1 MRSRNGKYRLASG
14 KGASQSPQRK
24 ASVVCAVAKD
34 GVANGV
40 VPKKVANKKSVAAK
54 SESPDKAAPATK
66 PAVAQEK
73 NSSCT
78 SGIAAVGT
86 GVVFITIDED
96 AAGQRIDNFLLRILK
111 GVPKTRVYRIVRKGE
126 VRVNKKRVTADYRL
140 ALHDQV
146 RVPPVVVAQRDA
158 PVRLADNVIHQLE
171 QAVLYEDDQLL
182 IINKPSGL
190 AVHGG
195 SGLSYGV
202 IEALRQLRP
211 ENRTLELVH
220 RLDRDTS
227 GCLVIAKRRSM
238 LRHLHN
244 QLQQKG
250 RVEKLYHAL
259 VVGKWPVRK
268 QLVNAPL
275 LKNVLQSGE
284 RMVRV
289 HVDGKQSRTAYRVLE
304 RFGNMTLVEA
314 YPITGR
320 THQIRVHCLHA
331 GHPIAGDEKYGMDD
345 DNQKQKQFGLNR
357 LFLHAASIQFA
368 LPDGRLL
375 KVEAPLPAELMAVL
389 TALKEQ
395 KA

>member
-1 MRSRNGKYRLASG
+1 MRSTNGKYRLAKG
-14 KGASQSPQRK
+14 KSSPKSNQGKADVLRGAAQSELRGTSKPSSIR
-24 ASVVCAVAKD
+24 
-34 GVANGV
+34 
-40 VPKKVANKKSVAAK
+40 PTAAG
-54 SESPDKAAPATK
+54 DTAG
-66 PAVAQEK
+66 
-73 NSSCT
+73 SCT
-78 SGIAAVGT
+78 SGGNEPGT
-86 GVVFITIDED
+86 SVAFITIDED

-140 ALHDQV
+140 ALHDLV
-146 RVPPVVVAQRDA
+146 RVPPITLAHRDA
-158 PVRLADNVIHQLE
+158 PVRPADSVIDQLQ

-250 RVEKLYHAL
+250 RVEKLYQAL
-259 VVGKWPVRK
+259 VVGKWPARK

-289 HVDGKQSRTAYRVLE
+289 HPDGKQSRTAYRVLE
-304 RFGNMTLVEA
+304 RYANMTLVEA

-331 GHPIAGDEKYGMDD
+331 GHPIAGDEKYGVDEV
-345 DNQKQKQFGLNR
+345 NQEQKRSGLKR

-368 LPDGRLL
+368 LPDGRVL
-375 KVEAPLPAELMAVL
+375 KVEAPLPAELAEVL
-389 TALKEQ
+389 AGLKGGG
-395 KA
+395 